1 MNENA
6 TPSLAEILFDTGA
19 VRLGQF
25 TLHSGRVSPIYLD
38 LRVLVS
44 YPQALKEVAA
54 AYATPLASLQYDRL
68 AAVPYA
74 GLPIGVAISLLINQP
89 LIYPRKEM
97 KSYGTGKGIEGV
109 WQAGQTAVMIE
120 DLVTSGD
127 SVIQGI
133 GILRQAGLT
142 ITEAVVL
149 IDREQGGREN
159 LAEQGVTLHAVTTL
173 RELLDGMVH
182 CGRITSA
189 QKEEVAQAL
198 WGVGG

>member
-6 TPSLAEILFDTGA
+6 TLSLAEILFDTGA

-54 AYATPLASLQYDRL
+54 AYTTQLTSLQYDLL

-133 GILRQAGLT
+133 SILRQAGLT

-159 LAEQGVTLHAVTTL
+159 LAAQGVTLHAVTTL
-173 RELLDGMVH
+173 RDLLEAMVSR
-182 CGRITSA
+182 GRITSA

-198 WGVGG
+198 WGVGR

>member
-1 MNENA
+1 MNK
-6 TPSLAEILFDTGA
+6 PSLAKTLFDTGA
-19 VRLGQF
+19 VRFGQF

-44 YPQALKEVAA
+44 YPEALQEVAA
-54 AYATPLASLQYDRL
+54 AYAQKLTALTYDRL

-74 GLPIGVAISLLINQP
+74 GLPIGVAISLLTGQP
-89 LIYPRKEM
+89 LIYPRKEV

-133 GILRQAGLT
+133 QVLRQAGLV
-142 ITEAVVL
+142 INEAVVL

-159 LAEQGVTLHAVTTL
+159 LAAEGVALQAVTTL
-173 RELLDGMVH
+173 RELLEGMVG
-182 CGRITSA
+182 CGRITA
-189 QKEEVAQAL
+189 EQQQTVVAAL
-198 WGVGG
+198 WPAV

>member
-6 TPSLAEILFDTGA
+6 TLSLAEILFDTGA

-54 AYATPLASLQYDRL
+54 AYTTPLASLQYNLL

>member
-1 MNENA
+1 MNKDEIF
-6 TPSLAEILFDTGA
+6 SLSQTLYDTGA
-19 VRLGQF
+19 VRFGQF

-44 YPQALKEVAA
+44 YPEALQEVAA
-54 AYATPLASLQYDRL
+54 AYAQKLTGLTYDRL

-74 GLPIGVAISLLINQP
+74 GLPIGVAISLLIEQP
-89 LIYPRKEM
+89 LIYPRKEV

-109 WQAGQTAVMIE
+109 WQAGQTVVMIE

-133 GILRQAGLT
+133 QVLRQAGLV
-142 ITEAVVL
+142 INEAVVL

-159 LAEQGVTLHAVTTL
+159 LAAEGVALHAVTTL
-173 RELLDGMVH
+173 RELLEGMVG
-182 CGRITSA
+182 CGRITA
-189 QKEEVAQAL
+189 EQQQTVVAAL
-198 WGVGG
+198 WPAV

>member
-6 TPSLAEILFDTGA
+6 TLSLAEILFDTGA

-54 AYATPLASLQYDRL
+54 AYTTQLAGLQYDLL

-149 IDREQGGREN
+149 IDREQGGRKN

-173 RELLDGMVH
+173 RDLLEAMVSR
-182 CGRITSA
+182 GRITSA

-198 WGVGG
+198 WGVGN

>member
-54 AYATPLASLQYDRL
+54 AYSTPLASLQYDRL

-198 WGVGG
+198 WGVGR

>member
-1 MNENA
+1 MM
-6 TPSLAEILFDTGA
+6 SLAEQLFTIGA
-19 VRLGQF
+19 VRFGRF

-44 YPQALKEVAA
+44 YPAVLKEVAA
-54 AYATPLASLQYDRL
+54 AYSAQLAHLQYDLL

-74 GLPIGVAISLLINQP
+74 GLPIGVAISLHTGQP
-89 LIYPRKEM
+89 LIYPRKEV

-133 GILRQAGLT
+133 EVLRGAGLN

-159 LAEQGVTLHAVTTL
+159 LAEKGVTLHAVTSL
-173 RELLDGMVH
+173 RQIVAELVD
-182 CGRITSA
+182 CGRITPE
-189 QKEEVAQAL
+189 QKDEVEVAL
-198 WGVGG
+198 WGK

>member
-1 MNENA
+1 MLH
-6 TPSLAEILFDTGA
+6 SLAETLFDCGA

-44 YPQALKEVAA
+44 YPHALQQVAA
-54 AYATPLASLQYDRL
+54 AYSTCLTSLTYNLL

-74 GLPIGVAISLLINQP
+74 GLPIGVAISLHTRQP
-89 LIYPRKEM
+89 LIYPRKEV

-127 SVIQGI
+127 SVIQGA
-133 GILRQAGLT
+133 GILRQAGLI

-159 LAEQGVTLHAVTTL
+159 LAQAGLTLHAVTTL
-173 RELLDGMVH
+173 RELLNALVAR
-182 CGRITSA
+182 GRVTPA
-189 QKEEVAQAL
+189 QETEVIEAL
-198 WGVGG
+198 WGS

>member
-1 MNENA
+1 MNKNA
-6 TPSLAEILFDTGA
+6 TLSLAQTLFDTGA

-25 TLHSGRVSPIYLD
+25 TLHSGRISPIYFD

-44 YPQALKEVAA
+44 YPKALQEVAA
-54 AYATPLASLQYDRL
+54 AYTEKLTMLPYDLL

-74 GLPIGVAISLLINQP
+74 GLPIGVAISLQTGQP
-89 LIYPRKEM
+89 LIYPRKEV

-120 DLVTSGD
+120 DLVTSGG

-133 GILRQAGLT
+133 QVLRQAGLT
-142 ITEAVVL
+142 INEAVVL

-159 LAEQGVTLHAVTTL
+159 LAAQEVTLHAVTTL
-173 RELLDGMVH
+173 RELLDGMVT
-182 CGRITSA
+182 CGRITTS
-189 QKEEVAQAL
+189 QKEDVIHTL
-198 WGVGG
+198 YPPSP

>member
-6 TPSLAEILFDTGA
+6 TLSLAEILFDTGA

-54 AYATPLASLQYDRL
+54 AYTTQLASLQYDLL

-109 WQAGQTAVMIE
+109 WQAGQTTVMIE

-159 LAEQGVTLHAVTTL
+159 LAAQGVTLHAVTTL
-173 RELLDGMVH
+173 RDLLTAMVER
-182 CGRITSA
+182 GRITSA

-198 WGVGG
+198 WGVGS

>member
-1 MNENA
+1 MNENGTIA
-6 TPSLAEILFDTGA
+6 LAEMLFDTGA

-25 TLHSGRVSPIYLD
+25 TLHSGRISPIYLD

-44 YPQALKEVAA
+44 YPEALKQVAA
-54 AYATPLASLQYDRL
+54 AYSTRLTPLQYDLL

-74 GLPIGVAISLLINQP
+74 GLPIGVAISLQTGQP

-109 WQAGQTAVMIE
+109 WHAGQTAVMIE

-133 GILRQAGLT
+133 HLLRQAGLH
-142 ITEAVVL
+142 ITAAVVL

-159 LAEQGVTLHAVTTL
+159 LAAQGVTLHAVVTL
-173 RELLDGMVH
+173 SRLLEGMEQ
-182 CGRITSA
+182 CGRITTE
-189 QKEEVAQAL
+189 QRVTVAAAL
-198 WGVGG
+198 WDKSP

>member
-1 MNENA
+1 MM
-6 TPSLAEILFDTGA
+6 SLAEQLFTIGA

-25 TLHSGRVSPIYLD
+25 TLHSGRISPIYLD

-44 YPQALKEVAA
+44 YPETLIEVAA
-54 AYATPLASLQYDRL
+54 AYSTQLSPLAYDLL

-74 GLPIGVAISLLINQP
+74 GLPIGVAISLHTGQP
-89 LIYPRKEM
+89 LIYPRKEV
-97 KSYGTGKGIEGV
+97 KSYGTSKGIEGV

-133 GILRQAGLT
+133 EVLRGAGLT

-159 LAEQGVTLHAVTTL
+159 LAAKGVTIHAVTSL
-173 RELLDGMVH
+173 RQILDELLVCD
-182 CGRITSA
+182 RITA
-189 QKEEVAQAL
+189 TQKRAVEEAL
-198 WGVGG
+198 WP

>member
-1 MNENA
+1 M
-6 TPSLAEILFDTGA
+6 TSLAEQLFTIGA
-19 VRLGQF
+19 VRLGRF

-44 YPQALKEVAA
+44 YPAVLKEVAA
-54 AYATPLASLQYDRL
+54 AYSAQLAGLQYDLL

-74 GLPIGVAISLLINQP
+74 GLPIGVAISLHTGQS
-89 LIYPRKEM
+89 LIYPRKEV

-133 GILRQAGLT
+133 EVLRGAGLT

-159 LAEQGVTLHAVTTL
+159 LAEKGVTLHAVTSL
-173 RELLDGMVH
+173 RQILTDLLV
-182 CGRITSA
+182 CGRITPA
-189 QKEEVAQAL
+189 QKAEVETAL
-198 WGVGG
+198 WGE

>member
-6 TPSLAEILFDTGA
+6 TFSLAEILFDTGA

-54 AYATPLASLQYDRL
+54 AYTTQLASLQYNVL
-68 AAVPYA
+68 AAIPYA

-173 RELLDGMVH
+173 RDLLEAMVSR
-182 CGRITSA
+182 GRITPA
-189 QKEEVAQAL
+189 QKGEVKLAL
-198 WGVGG
+198 WGG